1 VDSDGVIT
9 NKVIRLEGE
18 GLFPRLYFD
27 KRELILP
34 IVPLGWESSIKFKI
48 KNEGYENEEINAEFE
63 SYPQGALPIKLIWN
77 ENNHNIGLMK
87 NELKCEVKFMSLK
100 PITFTTKLIFYDKE
114 GKQFPIQV
122 AGTTDNCIF
131 TNYSFFQRS
140 ERDIYEFVSDK
151 ETHSLNL
158 KKINIETNGNKN
170 KEEEKEKEKDDLD
183 DDKKSEK
190 NSSSFAGSSVA
201 KKFCWIIRV

>member
-1 VDSDGVIT
+1 MEIPANQDIFVSIEITFMPKVQKEYKGQVTLRVVDSEGVTT

-63 SYPQGALPIKLIWN
+63 SYPQGALPIKLIWS

-122 AGTTDNCIF
+122 AGTTDNCLF
-131 TNYSFFQRS
+131 T
-140 ERDIYEFVSDK
+140 I
-151 ETHSLNL
+151 
-158 KKINIETNGNKN
+158 KILME
-170 KEEEKEKEKDDLD
+170 
-183 DDKKSEK
+183 
-190 NSSSFAGSSVA
+190 
-201 KKFCWIIRV
+201 

>member
-1 VDSDGVIT
+1 MVNEGVFDIVNKKGEIPANQDIFVSIEITFMPKAQKEYKSQVTLRVVDSDGVTT

-63 SYPQGALPIKLIWN
+63 SYPQGALPIKLIWS
-77 ENNHNIGLMK
+77 ENSHNIGLMK
-87 NELKCEVKFMSLK
+87 SELRCEVKFMSLK

-131 TNYSFFQRS
+131 TNYSFFQRA
-140 ERDIYEFVSDK
+140 ERDSYEF
-151 ETHSLNL
+151 SLAL
-158 KKINIETNGNKN
+158 
-170 KEEEKEKEKDDLD
+170 
-183 DDKKSEK
+183 
-190 NSSSFAGSSVA
+190 NSL
-201 KKFCWIIRV
+201 